1 MGICRREFFA
11 GAGALGTVSALAAR
25 KSGVALAEV
34 LPRREYDHVV
44 VGGGFA
50 GVAAALASARA
61 GAKTCLI
68 ERTSVLG
75 GLSTQGHV
83 IVFMPLCD
91 GFGRQVT
98 YGIPEELLRL
108 PMRYSAA
115 RPNGF
120 WDRKEGTKAELSSK
134 RYELVFDPGPMM
146 LALERALL
154 DAGVEIFYDCDVN
167 GVEMGGGRIEG
178 VSVQCAADRMRLV
191 AKAFTDATGAA
202 TVAEYCGAKVDAG
215 IKGNIPG
222 GWYYVV
228 NDRRQISIRTG
239 AGRVFKKHFPDDARE
254 YRGDEPME
262 RSRHL
267 QMFHKAILLD
277 NAEENKRLK
286 AEGKK
291 GVHIFSIPTYS
302 TMLKLQK
309 LACGGEQDAIVGIF
323 SDWRKRGPVYPLK
336 FGQLTVPGV
345 DNLLVA
351 GRCIACA
358 EEMWDVVRCLPAC
371 CVSGQ
376 AAGTAAAML
385 SENGSFAKLDCA
397 ALRSKLVA
405 AGVRLDGDLLTPDP
419 AWRDGDGDE
428 REEGVF

>member
-1 MGICRREFFA
+1 MDFGRRDFFA
-11 GAGALGTVSALAAR
+11 GAAALGTFVAFGAR
-25 KSGVALAEV
+25 ESKGRREGPSLD
-34 LPRREYDHVV
+34 REYDHVV

-61 GAKTCLI
+61 GAKTCLV

-108 PMRYSAA
+108 PMKYSAA
-115 RPNGF
+115 RPNGS
-120 WDRKEGTKAELSSK
+120 WDGKKGTKAELSSR

-146 LALERALL
+146 LGMERLLLE
-154 DAGVEIFYDCDVN
+154 AGVEGFYDCDVD
-167 GVEMGGGRIEG
+167 GVEMKGGRVVG
-178 VSVQCAADRMRLV
+178 VSAHCGADRMHL
-191 AKAFTDATGAA
+191 AANAFTDATGAA
-202 TVAEYCGAKVDAG
+202 VVAEYCGAGVEAG
-215 IKGNIPG
+215 MEGNIPG

-228 NDRRQISIRTG
+228 NENRRISMRTG
-239 AGRVFKKHFPDDARE
+239 AGRFFKKNFPLEAHN
-254 YRGDEPME
+254 YRGDNLIE
-262 RSRHL
+262 RSRHM
-267 QMFHKAILLD
+267 QAVHKAILLD
-277 NAEENKRLK
+277 NAEENRRLK

-291 GVHIFSIPTYS
+291 PVHIFSIPTYS

-309 LACGGEQDAIVGIF
+309 LACGGSEDAIVGIF
-323 SDWRKRGPVYPLK
+323 SDWRKSGPVYPLK
-336 FGQLTVPGV
+336 FGQLIVPGV
-345 DNLLVA
+345 SNLLVA
-351 GRCIACA
+351 GRCIACP

-371 CVSGQ
+371 CASGQ

-385 SENGSFAKLDCA
+385 AKGGAYEKLDMT
-397 ALRSKLVA
+397 ALRSQLVA
-405 AGVRLDGDLLTPDP
+405 SGVKLDDDLLIPDP
-419 AWRDGDGDE
+419 EWKGDDVKE

>member
-1 MGICRREFFA
+1 MDFGRRDFFA
-11 GAGALGTVSALAAR
+11 GAAALGATVAFGAR
-25 KSGVALAEV
+25 KSKVRCGDPSLG
-34 LPRREYDHVV
+34 REYDHVV
-44 VGGGFA
+44 IGGGFA
-50 GVAAALASARA
+50 GVAASLASARA
-61 GAKTCLI
+61 GAKTCLV

-108 PMRYSAA
+108 PMKYSAA

-120 WDRKEGTKAELSSK
+120 WENKKGTKAELSSK

-146 LALERALL
+146 LGMERLLLE
-154 DAGVEIFYDCDVN
+154 AGVEVFYDCDFD
-167 GVEMGGGRIEG
+167 GVEMDGGRIIE
-178 VSVQCAADRMRLV
+178 VCAHCGCDVIRLK
-191 AKAFTDATGAA
+191 ANAFTDATGSAV
-202 TVAEYCGAKVDAG
+202 VAERCGAVVNAG

-228 NDRRQISIRTG
+228 NEKRQISMRTG
-239 AGRVFKKHFPDDARE
+239 AGRFFKKNFPLEARN
-254 YRGDEPME
+254 YRGDSLID

-267 QMFHKAILLD
+267 QAVHKAILQD
-277 NAEENKRLK
+277 NVEENRRLK
-286 AEGKK
+286 AEGKSP
-291 GVHIFSIPTYS
+291 VHIFSIPTYS

-309 LACGGEQDAIVGIF
+309 LACGGPEDAIVGIF
-323 SDWRKRGPVYPLK
+323 SDWRKSGPVYPLK
-336 FGQLTVPGV
+336 FGQLTVPSV
-345 DNLLVA
+345 SNLLVA

-371 CVSGQ
+371 CASGQ
-376 AAGTAAAML
+376 AAGTAAAL
-385 SENGSFAKLDCA
+385 LAKGSSYAQLDSA
-397 ALRSKLVA
+397 ALRSSLVA
-405 AGVRLDGDLLTPDP
+405 SGVKLDDELLVPDP
-419 AWRDGDGDE
+419 AWKGGDVKE